1 MTAHAF
7 IGQLPHVP
15 TANAGGVYLELVGQP
30 SLVHQ
35 ALHHGMGSRRAAD
48 VAEADEKYFPFH
60 AYLTL

>member
-35 ALHHGMGSRRAAD
+35 VLHHGVGGRRPAD
-48 VAEADEKYFPFH
+48 VPEAYE
-60 AYLTL
+60 